1 MRSAWESS
9 ASGEIGSTY
18 PASPG
23 RSGPA
28 PRAAAV
34 HTFLPDP
41 PACPRMNA
49 RDHSSSVLYLLE
61 RSDVGIVHLDCDLRV
76 VSMNTF
82 AHRVLP
88 VDEMEPFNR
97 VVLAFHPERSRSKVK
112 FMIDQAA
119 ECPVTNP
126 PPMTMIINIPERV
139 LLIKVSR
146 MTDGGG
152 EGVGYTLVFYDIT
165 ESVVTEDAA
174 PRPDA
179 KRQLSKIPAVQHNR
193 IVLVDA
199 DTVSSIRSEG
209 HYTWIKSAQGSY
221 FCNLN
226 IGDLELRL
234 DPELFLRVHRSH
246 IANLRY
252 ATQIVRDD
260 GRVSLGM
267 TGEEAPI
274 PVARAQVQK
283 LMQRLG
289 IPQ

>member
-1 MRSAWESS
+1 MSS
-9 ASGEIGSTY
+9 
-18 PASPG
+18 
-23 RSGPA
+23 R
-28 PRAAAV
+28 
-34 HTFLPDP
+34 DP
-41 PACPRMNA
+41 P
-49 RDHSSSVLYLLE
+49 SSVLYLLE
-61 RSDVGIVHLDCDLRV
+61 RSDVGIVNLDRDLRV
-76 VSMNTF
+76 VSMNSF

-88 VDEMEPFNR
+88 VADMEPFNK
-97 VVLAFHPERSRSKVK
+97 VVLSFHPDRSRPKVK

-119 ECPVTNP
+119 ECPVINP

-139 LLIKVSR
+139 LLIKVSKVS
-146 MTDGGG
+146 DGTG
-152 EGVGYTLVFYDIT
+152 EGAGYTLVFYDIT
-165 ESVVTEDAA
+165 DVVATEDSA
-174 PRPDA
+174 PRADA
-179 KRQLSKIPAVQHNR
+179 RRQLSKIPAVQHNR

-226 IGDLELRL
+226 ISDLELRL

-246 IANLRY
+246 IANLRF

-260 GRVSLGM
+260 GRVLLGM
-267 TGEEAPI
+267 TGEDAPI